1 MSASVLPAVASVHL
15 HSLKPNSFG
24 VADDL
29 HEMELSRAAVGAA
42 LRRAVGIVGLSD
54 KEAAALLGCSPSQF
68 SRWCLGKETLPLH
81 RVYGTKLHGPF
92 AIEQARDAAGCV
104 VETTVTRSAGG
115 IPVVLLPV
123 PAPERSGR

>member
-54 KEAAALLGCSPSQF
+54 VP
-68 SRWCLGKETLPLH
+68 
-81 RVYGTKLHGPF
+81 
-92 AIEQARDAAGCV
+92 
-104 VETTVTRSAGG
+104 GG
-115 IPVVLLPV
+115 EPWV
-123 PAPERSGR
+123 GR

>member
-1 MSASVLPAVASVHL
+1 MSASVLPVSANVHL

-24 VADDL
+24 LADDL
-29 HEMELSRAAVGAA
+29 HEIELSRAAVGAA

-54 KEAAALLGCSPSQF
+54 KEAAALLNCSPSQF
-68 SRWCLGKETLPLH
+68 SRWCLGKETVPLH

-104 VETTVTRSAGG
+104 IDTTVTYRA
-115 IPVVLLPV
+115 VR
-123 PAPERSGR
+123 A